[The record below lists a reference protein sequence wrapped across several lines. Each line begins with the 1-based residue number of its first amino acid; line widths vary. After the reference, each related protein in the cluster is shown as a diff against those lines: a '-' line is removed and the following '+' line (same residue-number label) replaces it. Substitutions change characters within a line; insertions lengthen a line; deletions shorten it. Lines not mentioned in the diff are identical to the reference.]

1 MKELKYIDFYEKIKS
16 LHNEMLSEIQKM
28 LVLADIKEIVFGD
41 ENFSHI
47 QVPEPYIVVSPDG
60 STSTYESSVQKLSYR
75 NGVLEAFIPDY
86 DKPIG
91 LSVSDMVLMCTIDSL
106 YDAVY
111 QYTSKKLERDNRE
124 SLNQVEQAVYDLCKQ
139 NADYYGED
147 GGFCY
152 EETEYESLGLT
163 TNQMKGYL
171 SILQQKG
178 YIAKVE
184 ESYFS
189 HVIK

>member
-1 MKELKYIDFYEKIKS
+1 MKELKYIDFYEKKKS
-16 LHNEMLSEIQKM
+16 LHNEMLSGILKM
-28 LVLADIKEIVFGD
+28 FALADIKDIVFED
-41 ENFSHI
+41 DDSLINS
-47 QVPEPYIVVSPDG
+47 EPFIVVSPDG
-60 STSTYESSVQKLSYR
+60 SSSTFETKVKKLVCR
-75 NGVLEAFIPDY
+75 NGILEAFIPDF

-91 LSVSDMVLMCTIDSL
+91 LTVSDMVLLCSIDSL

-124 SLNQVEQAVYDLCKQ
+124 SLNQVEQAVYDLCKK

-152 EETEYESLGLT
+152 EETGYESLGLT